1 MPVDKRMFWCD
12 NNNTERTNVRKKRD
26 AWMDEMQRERLL
38 AGLHVWERLQN
49 VNLRIMSGTKVLQ
62 GRYKRFSGKRQ
73 IRIYLDH
80 RQSYSFHTDAIKRIE
95 FCKVQGLRYTLYME
109 DRFGVK
115 TYIEHISEDEIQ
127 KNK

>member
-1 MPVDKRMFWCD
+1 
-12 NNNTERTNVRKKRD
+12 
-26 AWMDEMQRERLL
+26 MDEMQRERLL

-49 VNLRIMSGTKVLQ
+49 VNLRIMSDTKVLQ

-80 RQSYSFHTDAIKRIE
+80 RQSYTFHTDAIEPIE
-95 FCKVQGLRYTLYME
+95 FGKVQGLTYTLYMD

>member
-1 MPVDKRMFWCD
+1 
-12 NNNTERTNVRKKRD
+12 
-26 AWMDEMQRERLL
+26 MDEMQRERLL
-38 AGLHVWERLQN
+38 AGLDVWERLQN

-80 RQSYSFHTDAIKRIE
+80 RQSYTFHTDAIERIE
-95 FCKVQGLRYTLYME
+95 FCKVRGLRYTLYME